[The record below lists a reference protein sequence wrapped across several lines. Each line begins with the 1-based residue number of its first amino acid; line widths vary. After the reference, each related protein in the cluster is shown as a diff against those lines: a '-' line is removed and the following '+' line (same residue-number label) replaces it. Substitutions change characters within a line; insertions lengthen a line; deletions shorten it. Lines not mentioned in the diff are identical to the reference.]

1 MSHIANAHAK
11 FLDNYACS
19 QAIFSEYCKDFDID
33 PKIALSVSAGF
44 AGGMRMGR
52 TCGAVTGA
60 LMVLGLRYSG
70 QEPETPEGRQ
80 KVSDA
85 VTTFTKRFHEINGST
100 DCKELLAVDIS
111 TSEGMEIAKKK
122 NLFRTACPKF
132 IIDAASLLEEL

>member
-1 MSHIANAHAK
+1 MNHRANAHAK

-44 AGGMRMGR
+44 AGGMRMGK
-52 TCGAVTGA
+52 TCGAVAGA

-70 QEPETPEGRQ
+70 PHPETPEGRQ
-80 KVSDA
+80 KVYEA
-85 VTTFTKRFHEINGST
+85 VTTFTKRFYEINGST

-111 TSEGMEIAKKK
+111 TAEGMEMAKEK
-122 NLFRTACPKF
+122 NLFRTVCPKF
-132 IIDAASLLEEL
+132 ITDAASLLEEI